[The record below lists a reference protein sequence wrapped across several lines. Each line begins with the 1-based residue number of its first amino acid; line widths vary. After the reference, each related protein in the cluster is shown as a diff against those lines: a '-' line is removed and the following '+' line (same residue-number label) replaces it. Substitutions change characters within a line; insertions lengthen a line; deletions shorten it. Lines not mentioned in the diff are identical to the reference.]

1 VRAAAPGKPLMISET
16 GSSEKGGSK
25 AAWIREALEVQLPQS
40 FPAVKGLVWWN
51 RFEDG
56 FDWPIETSAS
66 AQAAFAEHRFPVLR
80 RQSPLRAPSSPISAP

>member
-1 VRAAAPGKPLMISET
+1 MVSET

-25 AAWIREALEVQLPQS
+25 AAWIREALEVQLPQN

-56 FDWPIETSAS
+56 FDWPIETSVA
-66 AQAAFAEHRFPVLR
+66 AQAAFAAGIGSPYFSDNRFSGL
-80 RQSPLRAPSSPISAP
+80 PSSPIPAP